1 MKGTMLNLINL
12 FSEKNSHLGKWA
24 ILGPKMV
31 HPHNS
36 GSAVRIFLKSCTM
49 KESNS
54 KMKMILII
62 FSQKK
67 FVWGKGTIFGPKWC
81 ILITQDLP
89 QEFFLNFVQ

>member
-36 GSAVRIFLKSCTM
+36 GSAVRIFFK
-49 KESNS
+49 
-54 KMKMILII
+54 
-62 FSQKK
+62 FSTVKRA
-67 FVWGKGTIFGPKWC
+67 
-81 ILITQDLP
+81 
-89 QEFFLNFVQ
+89 NR